1 MMKRMLINVI
11 QQEELCVVF
20 VDGQCLYDLDIESFG
35 YEQKK
40 VNIYKGKI
48 ICIEFSF
55 EVVFVDYGVECYGFF
70 FFKEI
75 VCEYFFVN
83 YNVYGCFNIKDVLW
97 EGQEV
102 IVQIDKEEC
111 GNKGVVF
118 IIFISLVGSYLV
130 LMLNNLCVGG
140 IFCCI
145 EGDDCI
151 ELKEVLVS
159 LEFLDGMGL
168 IVCIVG
174 VGKFVE
180 VLQWDLSFCL
190 KYWEVIQKVVESC
203 LVLFLI
209 YQESNVIVCVFC
221 DYLCQDIGE
230 ILIDNLKVFEL
241 VCQYIVVLGCLDFSS
256 KIKLYIGEILLFSYY
271 QIEL

>member
-20 VDGQCLYDLDIESFG
+20 VDGQCLYDLDIESLG

-48 ICIEFSF
+48 ICIELSL

-70 FFKEI
+70 LLKEI

-83 YNVYGCFNIKDVLW
+83 YSVYGCFNIKDVLC

-111 GNKGVVF
+111 GNKGVAL

-159 LEFLDGMGL
+159 FELLEGMGL

-180 VLQWDLSFCL
+180 VL
-190 KYWEVIQKVVESC
+190 
-203 LVLFLI
+203 
-209 YQESNVIVCVFC
+209 
-221 DYLCQDIGE
+221 
-230 ILIDNLKVFEL
+230 
-241 VCQYIVVLGCLDFSS
+241 
-256 KIKLYIGEILLFSYY
+256 
-271 QIEL
+271 